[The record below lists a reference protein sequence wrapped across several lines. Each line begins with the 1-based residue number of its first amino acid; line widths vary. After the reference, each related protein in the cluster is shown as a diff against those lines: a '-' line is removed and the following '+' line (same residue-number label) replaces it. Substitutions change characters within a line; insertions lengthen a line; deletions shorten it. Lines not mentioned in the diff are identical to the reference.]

1 MIGWKLQ
8 HHSSPI
14 SYIVPK
20 ENNKKK
26 DKKNCKQPCSVMSL
40 SCPDIRS
47 ILSLWFIPPADNNT
61 VLLLLLLPVSKKLQ
75 KQSSD
80 ILIKI

>member
-1 MIGWKLQ
+1 
-8 HHSSPI
+8 
-14 SYIVPK
+14 
-20 ENNKKK
+20 
-26 DKKNCKQPCSVMSL
+26 MSL

-47 ILSLWFIPPADNNT
+47 ILSPWFIPPADNNT